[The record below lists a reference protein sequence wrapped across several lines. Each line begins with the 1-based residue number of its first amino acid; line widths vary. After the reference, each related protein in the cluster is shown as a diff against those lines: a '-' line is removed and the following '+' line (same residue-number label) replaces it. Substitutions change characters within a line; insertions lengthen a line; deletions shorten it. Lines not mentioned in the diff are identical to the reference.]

1 MCHSSTLTPTVAT
14 AWNHGRRTRVPWA
27 EVNSTYVDSE
37 LDVTPSG
44 HGTAVLVPVKSFDLA
59 KGRLSDRL
67 GSGDRDRLAR
77 RLAAGVIAAARP
89 LPTYVV
95 CDSDLVADWA
105 VEIGIG
111 VLEVTATGLNPA
123 MTEAVVMA
131 ASMGH
136 NRAIISHADLPL
148 ADDLTWLDQDPL
160 DRGVVV
166 VTDRHG
172 AGTNVLA
179 LPLNLDPPFVFQ
191 YGPGSAGRHRVEAKR
206 LGLPVRVINDE
217 RLGWDLDTPDDLT
230 AWLAEGAGALERETK
245 GTR

>member
-1 MCHSSTLTPTVAT
+1 MITLTPTVGA
-14 AWNHGRRTRVPWA
+14 ARTLGPFARVPWS
-27 EVNSTYVDSE
+27 EVHATDLDSE
-37 LDVTPSG
+37 LDVAPSG

-67 GSGDRDRLAR
+67 GPGDRDRLAR
-77 RLAAGVIAAARP
+77 RLASGVIAAARP

-148 ADDLTWLDQDPL
+148 AEDLTWLDEDPL
-160 DRGVVV
+160 DHGVVV

-172 AGTNVLA
+172 TGTNVLT
-179 LPLNLDPPFVFQ
+179 LPLDLDPPFVFQ
-191 YGPGSAGRHRVEAKR
+191 YGPGSAGLHRAEAQR
-206 LGLPVRVINDE
+206 LGLPVRVIHDE
-217 RLGWDLDTPDDLT
+217 RLGWDLDTPEDLT
-230 AWLAEGAGALERETK
+230 AWLAVGAGTTDREPK
-245 GTR
+245 GAR

>member
-1 MCHSSTLTPTVAT
+1 MDSTSSA
-14 AWNHGRRTRVPWA
+14 A
-27 EVNSTYVDSE
+27 
-37 LDVTPSG
+37 
-44 HGTAVLVPVKSFDLA
+44 GTAVLVPVKSFDLA
-59 KGRLSDRL
+59 KGRLADRL
-67 GSGDRDRLAR
+67 DPGDRDRLAR

-111 VLEVTATGLNPA
+111 VLKVAATGLNPA

-131 ASMGH
+131 ASLGH
-136 NRAIISHADLPL
+136 DRVIISHADLPL
-148 ADDLTWLDQDPL
+148 AEDLTWLDREPF

-172 AGTNVLA
+172 TGTNVLA
-179 LPLNLDPPFVFQ
+179 LPLNLDPPFAFR
-191 YGPGSAGRHRVEAKR
+191 YGPGSAELHRAEADRH
-206 LGLPVRVINDE
+206 GLIVQMVDDE
-217 RLGWDLDTPDDLT
+217 RLGWDLDTPEDLT
-230 AWLAEGAGALERETK
+230 AWLAGEVHSGEQQPR

>member
-1 MCHSSTLTPTVAT
+1 MT
-14 AWNHGRRTRVPWA
+14 
-27 EVNSTYVDSE
+27 EVGSEVDSRSS
-37 LDVTPSG
+37 DA
-44 HGTAVLVPVKSFDLA
+44 GTVVLVPVKSFDLA

-67 GSGDRDRLAR
+67 DPGDRNRLAR
-77 RLAAGVIAAARP
+77 RMAAGVIAAARP

-105 VEIGIG
+105 AEVGIG

-123 MTEAVVMA
+123 MTEAVVMV

-136 NRAIISHADLPL
+136 DRVIITHSDLPL
-148 ADDLTWLDQDPL
+148 AEDLTWLDREPF

-172 AGTNVLA
+172 TGTNVLA
-179 LPLNLDPPFVFQ
+179 LPLNLDPSFIFH
-191 YGPGSAGRHRVEAKR
+191 YGAGSAELHRAEAER
-206 LGLPVRVINDE
+206 LGLEVRVIEDE

-230 AWLAEGAGALERETK
+230 AWLADEVHRSEHEPE